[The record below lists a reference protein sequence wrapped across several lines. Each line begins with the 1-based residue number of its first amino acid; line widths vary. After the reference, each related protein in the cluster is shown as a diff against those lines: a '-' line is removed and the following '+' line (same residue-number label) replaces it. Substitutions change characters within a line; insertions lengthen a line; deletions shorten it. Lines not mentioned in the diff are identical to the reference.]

1 MHVETPRIQII
12 SVHRTAFSQLRAWH
26 ISWCAT
32 NTVGARGS
40 KCRST
45 PRRALSCCICAVQNN
60 KDPRAPRPATKARST
75 AQMAGDSGLVKEE
88 LPNDNDSPETHLMLF
103 INGLNGNA
111 GNWDVLIDKL
121 SQFASS
127 NEIAIL
133 CSTANMSL
141 KVFLKP
147 YMHQSLTSSDV

>member
-1 MHVETPRIQII
+1 MHHETPRIQSSIPRPA
-12 SVHRTAFSQLRAWH
+12 SSQLRAWH
-26 ISWCAT
+26 PSYCAV

-45 PRRALSCCICAVQNN
+45 SPRALSCCVCAVKN
-60 KDPRAPRPATKARST
+60 KEDPRIQRPATKARSM
-75 AQMAGDSGLVKEE
+75 AQMAGDSSLVKEE
-88 LPNDNDSPETHLMLF
+88 LPNDNDRPETHLMLF

-121 SQFASS
+121 SHFASS

-141 KVFLKP
+141 KVLLKP
-147 YMHQSLTSSDV
+147 YMHHLLTSSDL